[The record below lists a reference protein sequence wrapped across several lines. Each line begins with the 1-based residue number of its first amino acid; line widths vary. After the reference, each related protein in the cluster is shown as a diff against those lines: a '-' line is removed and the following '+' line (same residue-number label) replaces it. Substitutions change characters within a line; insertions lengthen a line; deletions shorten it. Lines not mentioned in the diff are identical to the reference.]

1 MEHMRRIAYET
12 VLRACGFASLGIFCV
27 MTGMSFDPKMAFQT
41 GGFLTTVMAFV
52 LVLKAR
58 EALTKDYRRT
68 EMWLYID
75 KDFRPPE
82 SYAQWAS
89 ATVLRDTYLT
99 FAMWTSMISIAMWIM
114 ALIFSLAGTTSTL
127 AQDRVS
133 PPHPATPSTAKAA
146 PPEAMDATTLAP
158 DQRRATPS
166 IRYQA
171 FP

>member
-68 EMWLYID
+68 EMWLYIE

-99 FAMWTSMISIAMWIM
+99 FAMWTSMISITMWVM
-114 ALIFSLAGTTSTL
+114 ALIFSLLGTTSTL
-127 AQDRVS
+127 ALENPPPPAAVTQTPNAAQSQTIDR
-133 PPHPATPSTAKAA
+133 
-146 PPEAMDATTLAP
+146 TTLAP
-158 DQRRATPS
+158 HQARPPAS
-166 IRYQA
+166 IRYQV
-171 FP
+171 FE